1 MKTYSVFITEANA
14 AALEKKI
21 VRKADT
27 IRNHMDR
34 GIRGPAGHNVQAQ
47 KNVDA
52 IDAMIKQYKDEFGD
66 AAWKAFAKKQGWVAD
81 AKGWDFYA

>member
-21 VRKADT
+21 VRKAET

-34 GIRGPAGHNVQAQ
+34 GIRGPAGNNIQAQ

-66 AAWKAFAKKQGWVAD
+66 AAWKAFTKKQGWVSD
-81 AKGWDFYA
+81 LKGWDFYA

>member
-14 AALEKKI
+14 ASLEKKI
-21 VRKADT
+21 LRKADT

-52 IDAMIKQYKDEFGD
+52 IDAMIAQYKKEFGD